1 MNTLTRAIGIVFLAA
16 SAMTPATAA
25 TVVVRGEDVIVTG
38 RIQFGDDLALL
49 AAVANDTRVSRAV
62 LGSDGGF
69 VDAAIAVGHVIRA
82 KGLATAVWS
91 AGKPHTLSEGALLG
105 VHCASLEDSQLVC
118 NPGGTKRMIEY
129 LREVKAPKGL
139 IVLQEG
145 AGAWPMR
152 WLRSQDLSEETSTL
166 GRLVAD
172 SAAPCDDQECGDH
185 ERVPDAPPPRRYV
198 RPPPPYGP
206 PPGVLYDPW
215 ARRAVPC
222 ILTVLTLGALPVCI

>member
-1 MNTLTRAIGIVFLAA
+1 GLDCPAGGRRGLAHE
-16 SAMTPATAA
+16 
-25 TVVVRGEDVIVTG
+25 V
-38 RIQFGDDLALL
+38 
-49 AAVANDTRVSRAV
+49 AAVPRPQRRD
-62 LGSDGGF
+62 L
-69 VDAAIAVGHVIRA
+69 
-82 KGLATAVWS
+82 
-91 AGKPHTLSEGALLG
+91 HT
-105 VHCASLEDSQLVC
+105 
-118 NPGGTKRMIEY
+118 
-129 LREVKAPKGL
+129 
-139 IVLQEG
+139 
-145 AGAWPMR
+145 
-152 WLRSQDLSEETSTL
+152 